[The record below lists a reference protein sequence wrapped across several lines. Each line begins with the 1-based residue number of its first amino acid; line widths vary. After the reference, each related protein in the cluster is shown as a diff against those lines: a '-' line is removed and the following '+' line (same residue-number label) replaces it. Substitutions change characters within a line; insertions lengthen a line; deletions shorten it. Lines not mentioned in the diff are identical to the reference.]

1 MNTRSSIAGALIA
14 TLGLIFYAYSNP
26 TIASTNGS
34 ASAVQQS
41 QSQSSEAF
49 AYSQLTLESEDQ
61 FTFDEGGLQPPRT
74 RTLTALMR
82 FLESNE
88 RPTYINLLNAI
99 GSRGWELVET
109 QNNTVTFK
117 RRVE

>member
-1 MNTRSSIAGALIA
+1 MNARSSIAGGLIA
-14 TLGLIFYAYSNP
+14 TLGLMFYAYSNP
-26 TIASTNGS
+26 SIASPSRPAAT
-34 ASAVQQS
+34 AIQQT
-41 QSQSSEAF
+41 QSSEVF
-49 AYSQLTLESEDQ
+49 AYSRLTVEDDDQ

-74 RTLTALMR
+74 RSLTALMR
-82 FLESNE
+82 FLESSE

-99 GSRGWELVET
+99 GSRGWEMVET